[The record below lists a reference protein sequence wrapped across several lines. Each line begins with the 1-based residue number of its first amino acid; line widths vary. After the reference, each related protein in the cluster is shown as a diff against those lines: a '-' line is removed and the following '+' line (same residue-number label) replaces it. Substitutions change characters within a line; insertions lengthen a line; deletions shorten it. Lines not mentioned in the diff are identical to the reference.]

1 MIYASVGIMNGS
13 RGDSGDRDLAQD
25 PVEPAASHDAS
36 WGRGSAS
43 ALESLKK
50 REQQREHAIPRRE
63 DDTRPQAP

>member
-1 MIYASVGIMNGS
+1 MNSS
-13 RGDSGDRDLAQD
+13 RGDGGDRDLAQD
-25 PVEPAASHDAS
+25 PLDQPASHDAS